1 MRDAEFA
8 LFMLVSPLNR
18 TMSLH
23 NIVIISGPS
32 GAGEDS
38 IIDGLGKYATVN
50 RIITTTTRAMRP
62 GESDGNPYY
71 FISKESFEEKIQ
83 NNEMI
88 EWAKQYNGNLYG
100 VTRSELERVNALP
113 GIGTWKI
120 EYQGVISAKKLFPEI
135 KSIFIM
141 ADSLDVLIERIRS
154 RSHVT
159 DDYIKERM
167 EYTKEWLKHEDIY
180 DYKVINRQGHLE
192 EAVKEIVEILKKE
205 GYSLGTL

>member
-1 MRDAEFA
+1 MKLD
-8 LFMLVSPLNR
+8 
-18 TMSLH
+18 

-38 IIDGLGKYATVN
+38 IIDGLSRYTTVN
-50 RIITTTTRAMRP
+50 RIVTTTTRAMRP
-62 GESDGNPYY
+62 GESDGHPYY
-71 FISKESFEEKIQ
+71 FISQEDFDQKI
-83 NNEMI
+83 ERADMI
-88 EWAKQYNGNLYG
+88 EWAKQYNGNFYG

-141 ADSLDVLIERIRS
+141 ADSLEVLAERIRM
-154 RSHVT
+154 RDHLT
-159 DDYIKERM
+159 EEYLHERM

-180 DYKVINRQGHLE
+180 DHKVINRQGKLD
-192 EAVKEIVEILKKE
+192 EAIRDVVEILKKE
-205 GYSLGTL
+205 GYHLN

>member
-1 MRDAEFA
+1 MARMKLD
-8 LFMLVSPLNR
+8 
-18 TMSLH
+18 H
-23 NIVIISGPS
+23 IVIISGPS

-38 IIDGLGKYATVN
+38 VIDGLQKYTRVN

-62 GESDGNPYY
+62 GEREGEPYY
-71 FISKESFEEKIQ
+71 FISKEEFEKKIAQ
-83 NNEMI
+83 NEMI

-120 EYQGVISAKKLFPEI
+120 EYQGVLSAKKLFPEI
-135 KSIFIM
+135 KSIFLM
-141 ADSLDVLIERIRS
+141 ADSLEVLAERIRA

-159 DDYIKERM
+159 EEYIQERM

-180 DYKVINRQGHLE
+180 DYKVINKQGKLD
-192 EAVKEIVEILKKE
+192 EAVKEIMEILKKE
-205 GYSLGTL
+205 GYHLAK

>member
-1 MRDAEFA
+1 
-8 LFMLVSPLNR
+8 
-18 TMSLH
+18 MSLN

-38 IIDGLGKYATVN
+38 IIDGLAKYTTVN
-50 RIITTTTRAMRP
+50 RIITTTTRPMRP
-62 GESDGNPYY
+62 GESDANPYY
-71 FISKESFEEKIQ
+71 FISKEEFEKKI
-83 NNEMI
+83 EHGDMI

-120 EYQGVISAKKLFPEI
+120 EYQGVMSAKKLFPEI

-141 ADSLDVLIERIRS
+141 ADSLDVLAQRIRS

-159 DDYIKERM
+159 DEYIKERM
-167 EYTKEWLKHEDIY
+167 EYTQEWLKHEDIY
-180 DYKVINRQGHLE
+180 DHKVINRQGHLD
-192 EAVKEIVEILKKE
+192 EAIKEIMEILRKE
-205 GYSLGTL
+205 GYSLNAL

>member
-1 MRDAEFA
+1 
-8 LFMLVSPLNR
+8 
-18 TMSLH
+18 MSLS

-38 IIDGLGKYATVN
+38 IIDGLAKYTTVN
-50 RIITTTTRAMRP
+50 RIVTTTTRAMRP

-71 FISKESFEEKIQ
+71 FIGKDAFEEKIA

-141 ADSLDVLIERIRS
+141 ADSLDVLAQRIRS

-159 DDYIKERM
+159 DEYIKERM

-180 DYKVINRQGHLE
+180 DHKVINKQGQLDD
-192 EAVKEIVEILKKE
+192 AIKEIVEILKKE
-205 GYSLGTL
+205 GYQIA

>member
-1 MRDAEFA
+1 MA
-8 LFMLVSPLNR
+8 LN
-18 TMSLH
+18 

-38 IIDGLGKYATVN
+38 VIDGLTRYTTVN
-50 RIITTTTRAMRP
+50 RIITTTTRDKRP
-62 GESDGNPYY
+62 SESDGNPYY
-71 FISKESFEEKIQ
+71 FISKEAFEEKIR
-83 NNEMI
+83 NGEMI

-100 VTRSELERVNALP
+100 VTKSELERVNALP

-120 EYQGVISAKKLFPEI
+120 EYQGVMSAKKLFPEI

-141 ADSLDVLIERIRS
+141 AESLDVLAQRIRM

-159 DDYIKERM
+159 DEYIQERM

-180 DYKVINRQGHLE
+180 DHKVINYQGKLDE
-192 EAVKEIVEILKKE
+192 TIKQVADILKKN
-205 GYSLGTL
+205 GYDIKL